1 MNKVILS
8 LISVVFL
15 WSLMFVFYKK
25 ISNFTDYKTLVILKI
40 IFLSVFGLLCVLLY
54 LLFNKEKRLELIKT
68 DKKVVNLIVIA
79 SIVELITTF
88 FYIYLLYKKDANW
101 LIAILEA
108 GIIVTTLFLSLILLQ
123 EKINMDRILGI
134 IIVITG
140 IIIIY
145 KS

>member
-54 LLFNKEKRLELIKT
+54 LLFNKEKRLELMKT
-68 DKKVVNLIVIA
+68 DKKVVNLIIIA
-79 SIVELITTF
+79 SIIELITTF
-88 FYIYLLYKKDANW
+88 LYIFLL
-101 LIAILEA
+101 
-108 GIIVTTLFLSLILLQ
+108 F
-123 EKINMDRILGI
+123 
-134 IIVITG
+134 
-140 IIIIY
+140 
-145 KS
+145 

>member
-54 LLFNKEKRLELIKT
+54 LLFNKEKRLELMKT
-68 DKKVVNLIVIA
+68 DKKVVNLIIIA
-79 SIVELITTF
+79 SIIELITTF
-88 FYIYLLYKKDANW
+88 LYIFLLYKNDANW

-108 GIIVTTLFLSLILLQ
+108 GVIVTTLFLSLILLQ

>member
-54 LLFNKEKRLELIKT
+54 LLFNKEKRLELMKT
-68 DKKVVNLIVIA
+68 DKKVVNLIIIV
-79 SIVELITTF
+79 SIIELITTF
-88 FYIYLLYKKDANW
+88 LYIFLLYKKDANW

-140 IIIIY
+140 IVIVY

>member
-15 WSLMFVFYKK
+15 WSLMFIFYKK
-25 ISNFTDYKTLVILKI
+25 ISNFTVYKTLVILKI

-54 LLFNKEKRLELIKT
+54 LLFNKEKRLELMKT
-68 DKKVVNLIVIA
+68 DKKVVNLIIIA
-79 SIVELITTF
+79 SIIELITTF
-88 FYIYLLYKKDANW
+88 FYIFLLYKRDANW

-108 GIIVTTLFLSLILLQ
+108 GIIVTTLFLSFLLLQ

-140 IIIIY
+140 IVIIY

>member
-54 LLFNKEKRLELIKT
+54 LLFNKEKRLELMKT
-68 DKKVVNLIVIA
+68 DKKVVNLIIIA
-79 SIVELITTF
+79 SIIELITTF
-88 FYIYLLYKKDANW
+88 LYIFLLYKKDANW

-108 GIIVTTLFLSLILLQ
+108 GIIVTTLFLSVLLLK

>member
-68 DKKVVNLIVIA
+68 DKKVVNLIIIA
-79 SIVELITTF
+79 SIIELITTF
-88 FYIYLLYKKDANW
+88 FYIYLLYKRDANW

>member
-8 LISVVFL
+8 LISVIFL
-15 WSLMFVFYKK
+15 WSIMFVFYKK

-40 IFLSVFGLLCVLLY
+40 LFLSIFGLLCVLLY
-54 LLFNKEKRLELIKT
+54 LLFNKEKRLEIMKT
-68 DKKVVNLIVIA
+68 DKKIVNLIIIA
-79 SIVELITTF
+79 SIIELITTF
-88 FYIYLLYKKDANW
+88 LYIFLLYKNDANW

-108 GIIVTTLFLSLILLQ
+108 GVIVTTLVLSLLLLQ

>member
-54 LLFNKEKRLELIKT
+54 LLFNKEKRLELMKT
-68 DKKVVNLIVIA
+68 DKKVVNLIIIA
-79 SIVELITTF
+79 SIIELITTF
-88 FYIYLLYKKDANW
+88 LYIFLLYKNDANW

-108 GIIVTTLFLSLILLQ
+108 GVIVTTLFLSLILLQ

-134 IIVITG
+134 IIVISG
-140 IIIIY
+140 IIIVY

>member
-1 MNKVILS
+1 
-8 LISVVFL
+8 
-15 WSLMFVFYKK
+15 MFVFYKK

-54 LLFNKEKRLELIKT
+54 LLFNKEKRLELMKT
-68 DKKVVNLIVIA
+68 DKKVVNLIIIA
-79 SIVELITTF
+79 SIIELITTF
-88 FYIYLLYKKDANW
+88 LYIFLLYKKDANW

-108 GIIVTTLFLSLILLQ
+108 GIIVTTLFLSVLLLK

>member
-40 IFLSVFGLLCVLLY
+40 LFLSIFGLLCVLLY

-68 DKKVVNLIVIA
+68 DKKVVNLIIIA
-79 SIVELITTF
+79 SFIELITTF
-88 FYIYLLYKKDANW
+88 LYIFLLYKKDANW

>member
-8 LISVVFL
+8 LISVIFL
-15 WSLMFVFYKK
+15 WSIMFVFYKK

-40 IFLSVFGLLCVLLY
+40 LFLSIFGLLCVLLY
-54 LLFNKEKRLELIKT
+54 LLFNKEKRLELMKT
-68 DKKVVNLIVIA
+68 DKKIVNLIIIA
-79 SIVELITTF
+79 SIIELITTF
-88 FYIYLLYKKDANW
+88 LYIFLLYKNDANW

-108 GIIVTTLFLSLILLQ
+108 GVIVTTLFLSLILLQ

>member
-54 LLFNKEKRLELIKT
+54 LLFNKEKRLELMKT
-68 DKKVVNLIVIA
+68 DKKVVNLIIIA
-79 SIVELITTF
+79 SIIELITTF

-108 GIIVTTLFLSLILLQ
+108 GIIVTTLFLSLLLLQ

-140 IIIIY
+140 IVIVY
-145 KS
+145 NS

>member
-8 LISVVFL
+8 LIGVVFL

-40 IFLSVFGLLCVLLY
+40 LFLSIFGLLCILLY
-54 LLFNKEKRLELIKT
+54 LLFNKEKRLEIMKT
-68 DKKVVNLIVIA
+68 DKKIVNLIIIA
-79 SIVELITTF
+79 SIIELITTF
-88 FYIYLLYKKDANW
+88 LYIFLLYKNDANW

-108 GIIVTTLFLSLILLQ
+108 GVIVTTLFLSLLLLK

>member
-40 IFLSVFGLLCVLLY
+40 IFLSIFGLLCVLLY

-68 DKKVVNLIVIA
+68 DKKVVNLIIIA
-79 SIVELITTF
+79 SIIELITTF
-88 FYIYLLYKKDANW
+88 FYIYLLYKRDANW

>member
-1 MNKVILS
+1 M
-8 LISVVFL
+8 
-15 WSLMFVFYKK
+15 
-25 ISNFTDYKTLVILKI
+25 
-40 IFLSVFGLLCVLLY
+40 
-54 LLFNKEKRLELIKT
+54 KT
-68 DKKVVNLIVIA
+68 DKKVVNLIIIA
-79 SIVELITTF
+79 SIIELITTF
-88 FYIYLLYKKDANW
+88 FYIYLLYKRDANW

>member
-8 LISVVFL
+8 LISVIFL
-15 WSLMFVFYKK
+15 WSIMFVFYKK

-40 IFLSVFGLLCVLLY
+40 LFLSIFGLLCVLLY
-54 LLFNKEKRLELIKT
+54 LLFNKEKRLELMKT
-68 DKKVVNLIVIA
+68 DKKIVNLIIIA
-79 SIVELITTF
+79 SIIELITTF
-88 FYIYLLYKKDANW
+88 LYIFLLYKNDANW

-108 GIIVTTLFLSLILLQ
+108 GVIVTTLFLSLILLQ

-140 IIIIY
+140 IIIVY

>member
-54 LLFNKEKRLELIKT
+54 LLFNKEKRLELMKT
-68 DKKVVNLIVIA
+68 DKKVVNLIIIA
-79 SIVELITTF
+79 SIIELITTF
-88 FYIYLLYKKDANW
+88 FYIFLLYKRDANW

-140 IIIIY
+140 IVIVY

>member
-68 DKKVVNLIVIA
+68 DKKVVNLIIIA
-79 SIVELITTF
+79 SIIELITTF

>member
-54 LLFNKEKRLELIKT
+54 LLFNKEKRLELMKT
-68 DKKVVNLIVIA
+68 DKKVVNLIIIA
-79 SIVELITTF
+79 SIIELITTF
-88 FYIYLLYKKDANW
+88 FYIFLLYKRDANW

-108 GIIVTTLFLSLILLQ
+108 GIIVTTLFLSVLLLK

>member
-8 LISVVFL
+8 LISVIFL
-15 WSLMFVFYKK
+15 WSIMFVFYKK

-40 IFLSVFGLLCVLLY
+40 LFLSIFGLLCVLLY
-54 LLFNKEKRLELIKT
+54 LLFNKEKRLEIMKT
-68 DKKVVNLIVIA
+68 DKKIVNLIIIA
-79 SIVELITTF
+79 SIIELITTF
-88 FYIYLLYKKDANW
+88 LYIFLLYKNDANW

-108 GIIVTTLFLSLILLQ
+108 GVIVTTLFLSLLLLK

>member
-40 IFLSVFGLLCVLLY
+40 LFLSIFGLLCVLLY

-68 DKKVVNLIVIA
+68 DKKVVNLIIIA
-79 SIVELITTF
+79 SIIELITTF
-88 FYIYLLYKKDANW
+88 LYIFLLYKKDANW

-108 GIIVTTLFLSLILLQ
+108 GIIVTTLFLSVLLLK

>member
-15 WSLMFVFYKK
+15 WSLMFIFYKK

-40 IFLSVFGLLCVLLY
+40 IFFSVFGLLCVLLY
-54 LLFNKEKRLELIKT
+54 LLFNKEKRLELMKT
-68 DKKVVNLIVIA
+68 DKKIVNLIIIA
-79 SIVELITTF
+79 SIIEFITTF
-88 FYIYLLYKKDANW
+88 FYIYLLYKRDANW

-140 IIIIY
+140 IVIVY

>member
-40 IFLSVFGLLCVLLY
+40 LFLSIFGLLCILLY
-54 LLFNKEKRLELIKT
+54 LLFNKEKRLEIMKT
-68 DKKVVNLIVIA
+68 DKKIVNLIIIA
-79 SIVELITTF
+79 SIIELITTF
-88 FYIYLLYKKDANW
+88 LYIFLLYKNDANW

>member
-8 LISVVFL
+8 LISVIFL

-68 DKKVVNLIVIA
+68 DKKVVNLIIIA
-79 SIVELITTF
+79 SIIELITTF
-88 FYIYLLYKKDANW
+88 FYIYLLYKRDANW